1 MLYYIKSDSI
11 RLGFALGCCALFAI
25 ALGLMTNAKRV
36 DIFSCSAA

>member
-1 MLYYIKSDSI
+1 MLYSIKSDSI